1 VFAAARRLELA
12 TILVANQRLYV
23 PPGNPFLTAV
33 RVEGGP
39 DVADRHIVD
48 HADAGDLV
56 ITADIPLAALLV
68 EKGVLVLDP
77 RGEAFTPSNV
87 GERLSM
93 RNFMDELRS
102 TGIETGGP
110 APYSERD
117 KRTFAAALDRT
128 LTRRLREE

>member
-68 EKGVLVLDP
+68 EKDVLVLDP
-77 RGEAFTPSNV
+77 RGEAFTPSNM

-102 TGIETGGP
+102 TGVETGGP

-117 KRTFAAALDRT
+117 KRAFAAALDRT